1 MGLLAIYAG
10 LLTVLGI
17 IFVPETYAPVLLRE
31 RAKLLSKVTGKV
43 YMTAIDIERPLV
55 VKDLM
60 IKALIRPWALLFR
73 EPIVFILTVC
83 PGAPTMNCNTDI
95 QK

>member
-1 MGLLAIYAG
+1 MGLLAVYAG
-10 LLTVLGI
+10 SLTLLGI
-17 IFVPETYAPVLLRE
+17 IFVPETYAPLLLRE

-43 YMTAIDIERPLV
+43 YMTGIDIERPLV

-60 IKALIRPWALLFR
+60 KKALIRPWALLFL

-83 PGAPTMNCNTDI
+83 LGDPTIVCKTDI

>member
-43 YMTAIDIERPLV
+43 YMTGIDIERPLV

-83 PGAPTMNCNTDI
+83 LGAPIIDCKTDI
-95 QK
+95 QE